1 MSWGLITEDWRIK
14 LLALGLAV
22 LMLGAVAFSQNPP
35 TTRTITVPLHYMPP
49 PSNVVLINYPAR
61 VPVTFNGLA
70 EVIAQVNLS
79 NLTAV
84 VDTAGVRPGN
94 PVMLKVHAST
104 SVQGGVTIQPTPP
117 IAVEVDTLQTQAL
130 TVTVPTATA
139 AGWQVLK
146 AEAQC
151 PLSPCVVHFTGPVSL
166 ETNLTASV
174 PFPGTIGPTNCP
186 GLTCSI
192 NVLAQPV
199 LLRNAS
205 GLLDIFSLR
214 TFPQSSLDVTTADL
228 SVEAKQGATSSTVP
242 IVVTDPIHY
251 PPQGSCITAVSVTPA
266 TVVIT
271 GDAAAVGRVQR
282 ITMPGPDLSKS
293 TSDATFQIQIPY
305 PRDTTGSVALATV
318 VYSISHCPVPSPSPN
333 P

>member
-1 MSWGLITEDWRIK
+1 MSWGVITEDWRIK

-22 LMLGAVAFSQNPP
+22 VMLGAVAFSQNPP
-35 TTRTITVPLHYMPP
+35 TTLSISVPLKYMAP

-61 VPVTFNGLA
+61 ASVTFNGLA
-70 EVIAQVNLS
+70 DVIAQVNPS

-94 PVMLKVHAST
+94 PVMLKVRAST
-104 SVQGGVTIQPTPP
+104 SVPNVTIQPIPP

-130 TVTVPTATA
+130 TVTVPTATT

-151 PLSPCVVHFTGPVSL
+151 PASPCVVHFTGPVSL

-186 GLTCSI
+186 GLTCAI

-214 TFPQSSLDVTTADL
+214 TIPQSSLDVTTADL
-228 SVEAKQGATSSTVP
+228 LVEAKQGATSSTVP
-242 IVVTDPIHY
+242 IVVTDPVHY
-251 PPQGSCITAVSVTPA
+251 PPQGYCITAVSVTPA

-271 GDAAAVGRVQR
+271 GDAAAVGRAQR
-282 ITMPGPDLSKS
+282 ITIPGPDLSKN

-305 PRDTTGSVALATV
+305 PKDTTGSVALATV
-318 VYSISHCPVPSPSPN
+318 VYSISRCPPPSPSPS